1 MPLLEINNLK
11 MDFGKN
17 AAALRAIDGV
27 SLTIG
32 AGETVCLVGESGCGK
47 TVTALSIARLVP
59 TPPANY
65 VSGEILLNGK
75 DVLKMPKKELQKIR
89 GGVVSYIFQEPGA
102 ALNPVFRVGNQIKE
116 SLKLHR
122 PEKANDAEVIRLL
135 KLVGIPAAES
145 RIRNYPFEMSGG
157 MQQRVMIAMALASE
171 PQLLVAD
178 EPTTA
183 LDVTIQAQILDLLS
197 ELKQRLG
204 MAILLITHNL
214 GIVGD
219 MADRVAVMYAGQ
231 IVEMAPARELLS
243 RPLHPY
249 TRALMN
255 SVPKLHGENDRLSAI
270 PGNVPRI
277 GNFPP
282 GCRFYPRCPSARPEC
297 KDTAPELV
305 EIEPGRWARCLYAK
319 DLAAAPR

>member
-1 MPLLEINNLK
+1 MNLLEIKNLK
-11 MDFGKN
+11 MDFGKGTE
-17 AAALRAIDGV
+17 ALRAIDGV
-27 SLTIG
+27 SLAIG

-47 TVTALSIARLVP
+47 TVTALSIAKLVP
-59 TPPANY
+59 APPANY
-65 VSGEILLNGK
+65 VGGEILLNGR
-75 DVLKMPKKELQKIR
+75 DTLKMSPRELQDIR
-89 GGVVSYIFQEPGA
+89 GGVVSYVFQDPA
-102 ALNPVFRVGNQIKE
+102 ASLNPVFRVGNQIKE

-122 PEKANDAEVIRLL
+122 PKKANDAEVIRLL
-135 KLVGIPAAES
+135 KLVGIPAPES

-171 PQLLVAD
+171 PKLLVAD

-231 IVEMAPARELLS
+231 IVELSPAKELL
-243 RPLHPY
+243 RKPFHPY
-249 TRALMN
+249 TKALMN
-255 SVPKLHGENDRLSAI
+255 SVPKLRGDADRLSAI

-282 GCRFYPRCPSARPEC
+282 GCRFAPRCPIARPEC
-297 KDTAPELV
+297 SEKIPELLEV
-305 EIEPGRWARCLYAK
+305 EPGRFVRCPFWK
-319 DLAAAPR
+319 SS

>member
-1 MPLLEINNLK
+1 VSLLEIKDLK
-11 MDFGKN
+11 MDFGKG
-17 AAALRAIDGV
+17 AGALRAIDGV
-27 SLTIG
+27 SLTINT
-32 AGETVCLVGESGCGK
+32 GESVCLVGESGCGK
-47 TVTALSIARLVP
+47 TVTALSIAKLVP

-65 VSGEILLNGK
+65 VGGEILLNGR
-75 DVLKMPKKELQKIR
+75 DVLKMSRAELQKIR
-89 GGVVSYIFQEPGA
+89 GGVVGYIFQEPGA

-135 KLVGIPAAES
+135 KLVGIPAPES

-171 PQLLVAD
+171 PKLLVAD

-183 LDVTIQAQILDLLS
+183 LDVTIQAQILDLLR

-219 MADRVAVMYAGQ
+219 MADRVAVMYAGEV
-231 IVEMAPARELLS
+231 VEMSPARELLR

-249 TRALMN
+249 TKALMN
-255 SVPKLHGENDRLSAI
+255 SVPKLQGGAERLSAI

-282 GCRFYPRCPSARPEC
+282 GCRFFPRCPSARPEC
-297 KDTAPELV
+297 ANKAPALTEV
-305 EIEPGRWARCLYAK
+305 EPGRWSRCMYAK
-319 DLAAAPR
+319 EL